1 MRLVLSKE
9 CEVLTTPKI
18 MEKYYPELWERVCK
32 QEARLRNI
40 QYEIVKVLPEWKK
53 RLVNSVE
60 ELVKSQDAQL
70 DLQYYLTLHAL
81 YLFAHKVWCEYYI
94 SYKRPYNLCKLCET
108 LPNPECGRDHYT
120 EDDLKGLLSKLEDAG
135 FEDLLNSDDE
145 DVLIR
150 LAKIVEPIT
159 HDVVGVVNYGSLR
172 DITRGNTYSPDLC
185 HPNLLPSALS
195 AEDFTEVNIGE
206 IAADDKNRATAKVTN
221 E

>member
-40 QYEIVKVLPEWKK
+40 QSEIVKVLPEWKK

-60 ELVKSQDAQL
+60 ELVKSRDAQL
-70 DLQYYLTLHAL
+70 GLQYYLTLHAL

-94 SYKRPYNLCKLCET
+94 GYKRPYNLCKLCET
-108 LPNPECGRDHYT
+108 LPNPECGRDRYT
-120 EDDLKGLLSKLEDAG
+120 EDDLNGLLSKLEDAG
-135 FEDLLNSDDE
+135 LEDLLNSDDE

-159 HDVVGVVNYGSLR
+159 QDVEGVVNYGSLR
-172 DITRGNTYSPDLC
+172 DITRGNTYLC
-185 HPNLLPSALS
+185 HPNLLSSALS

-206 IAADDKNRATAKVTN
+206 IASDDKSRATAID
-221 E
+221 

>member
-9 CEVLTTPKI
+9 CEVLTTPKN

-60 ELVKSQDAQL
+60 DLVKSQDAQL

-81 YLFAHKVWCEYYI
+81 YHFAHKVWCEYYI
-94 SYKRPYNLCKLCET
+94 GYKRPYNLCKLCET

-135 FEDLLNSDDE
+135 LEDLLNSDDE

-172 DITRGNTYSPDLC
+172 DITRGNTYSPNLC
-185 HPNLLPSALS
+185 HPDLLPSALS

-206 IAADDKNRATAKVTN
+206 IASDDKSRATAID
-221 E
+221 

>member
-9 CEVLTTPKI
+9 CGVLTTPKI

-94 SYKRPYNLCKLCET
+94 SYKRPYNLCKLCDT
-108 LPNPECGRDHYT
+108 LTGSAYHTDRYT
-120 EDDLKGLLSKLEDAG
+120 EDDLNDLLSKLEDAG
-135 FEDLLNSDDE
+135 LEDLLNSDDE
-145 DVLIR
+145 DVLIS

-159 HDVVGVVNYGSLR
+159 HDVVRVVGCWSLR
-172 DITRGNTYSPDLC
+172 DITRGNAYNPDLC
-185 HPNLLPSALS
+185 HPDLLPSALS
-195 AEDFTEVNIGE
+195 AEDLAEVNIGE
-206 IAADDKNRATAKVTN
+206 IAADDKNRATAID
-221 E
+221 

>member
-18 MEKYYPELWERVCK
+18 MEKSYPELWERVCK
-32 QEARLRNI
+32 QETRLRNI
-40 QYEIVKVLPEWKK
+40 EIVKVLPEWKK

-120 EDDLKGLLSKLEDAG
+120 ENDLKGLLSKLEDAG
-135 FEDLLNSDDE
+135 LEDLLNSDDE

-159 HDVVGVVNYGSLR
+159 HDVVGVVGYGSLR
-172 DITRGNTYSPDLC
+172 DITRGDTYNPNLC

-206 IAADDKNRATAKVTN
+206 IAADEKSRVTAID
-221 E
+221 

>member
-40 QYEIVKVLPEWKK
+40 QSEIVKVLPEWKK

-60 ELVKSQDAQL
+60 ELVKSRDAQL
-70 DLQYYLTLHAL
+70 GLQYYLTLHAL

-94 SYKRPYNLCKLCET
+94 GYKRPYNLCKLCET

-120 EDDLKGLLSKLEDAG
+120 EADLDELLNKLESVNL
-135 FEDLLNSDDE
+135 EDLLNSDDE

-150 LAKIVEPIT
+150 LAKIIEPIT
-159 HDVVGVVNYGSLR
+159 YDVAALKGAVGCWSLR
-172 DITRGNTYSPDLC
+172 DITGGNTYSPDL
-185 HPNLLPSALS
+185 LSSALS
-195 AEDFTEVNIGE
+195 AEDFTEVNIGK
-206 IAADDKNRATAKVTN
+206 IASDDKSRATAID
-221 E
+221 

>member
-135 FEDLLNSDDE
+135 LEDLLNSDDE

-150 LAKIVEPIT
+150 LVKIVEPIT
-159 HDVVGVVNYGSLR
+159 HDVVGVVGYGSLQ
-172 DITRGNTYSPDLC
+172 DITRGDTYNPNLC

-195 AEDFTEVNIGE
+195 AEDFTEVNIGK
-206 IAADDKNRATAKVTN
+206 IAADDNMQRVY
-221 E
+221 

>member
-1 MRLVLSKE
+1 MRLILSKE
-9 CEVLTTPKI
+9 CRVYTTPKI

-40 QYEIVKVLPEWKK
+40 QSEIVKVLPEWKK

-108 LPNPECGRDHYT
+108 LPNPKCGTDRYT
-120 EDDLKGLLSKLEDAG
+120 EDDLNGLLSKLEDAG
-135 FEDLLNSDDE
+135 LEELLNADDK

-150 LAKIVEPIT
+150 LAKIVEPIS

-185 HPNLLPSALS
+185 HPDLLSSALS
-195 AEDFTEVNIGE
+195 AEDFAKVNIGE
-206 IAADDKNRATAKVTN
+206 IAADEKSRVTAID
-221 E
+221 

>member
-40 QYEIVKVLPEWKK
+40 QSEIVKVLPEWKK
-53 RLVNSVE
+53 RLVNTVE
-60 ELVKSQDAQL
+60 ELVKSRDAQL
-70 DLQYYLTLHAL
+70 GLQYYLTLHAL

-94 SYKRPYNLCKLCET
+94 GYKRPYNLCKLCET
-108 LPNPECGRDHYT
+108 LPNPECGRDRYT
-120 EDDLKGLLSKLEDAG
+120 EDDLNELLNKLESVNLEA
-135 FEDLLNSDDE
+135 LLNSADE

-159 HDVVGVVNYGSLR
+159 YDVAVLKGAVGCWSLR

-185 HPNLLPSALS
+185 HPELLSSALS

-206 IAADDKNRATAKVTN
+206 IASDDKSRATAID
-221 E
+221 

>member
-9 CEVLTTPKI
+9 CGVLTTPKI

-60 ELVKSQDAQL
+60 DLVKSQDAQL
-70 DLQYYLTLHAL
+70 DLQYYITLHAL

-135 FEDLLNSDDE
+135 LEDLLNADDG

-172 DITRGNTYSPDLC
+172 DITYSPDLC
-185 HPNLLPSALS
+185 HPDLLPSALS
-195 AEDFTEVNIGE
+195 AEDFTEVNIGK
-206 IAADDKNRATAKVTN
+206 IAADDNMQRVY
-221 E
+221 

>member
-1 MRLVLSKE
+1 MRLVISKE

-18 MEKYYPELWERVCK
+18 IEKYYPELWERVCK

-40 QYEIVKVLPEWKK
+40 QYKIVKVLPEWKK

-108 LPNPECGRDHYT
+108 LPNPECGTDHYT
-120 EDDLKGLLSKLEDAG
+120 EDDLNGLLSKLEDAG
-135 FEDLLNSDDE
+135 LEDLLNSDDE

-159 HDVVGVVNYGSLR
+159 HDVEGVVNYGSLR
-172 DITRGNTYSPDLC
+172 DITRGDTYSPDLC
-185 HPNLLPSALS
+185 HPDLLPLALS

-206 IAADDKNRATAKVTN
+206 IAADEKSRATAID
-221 E
+221 

>member
-81 YLFAHKVWCEYYI
+81 YLFAHKVWSKLYE
-94 SYKRPYNLCKLCET
+94 LCDK

-120 EDDLKGLLSKLEDAG
+120 EDDLNGLLSKLEDAG
-135 FEDLLNSDDE
+135 LEDLLNSDDE
-145 DVLIR
+145 NVLIS

-159 HDVVGVVNYGSLR
+159 HDVVGVVGYGSLR
-172 DITRGNTYSPDLC
+172 DITRENTYSPNLC
-185 HPNLLPSALS
+185 HPDLLPSALS
-195 AEDFTEVNIGE
+195 AEDFTEVNIGK
-206 IAADDKNRATAKVTN
+206 IAADDKSRATAID
-221 E
+221 

>member
-60 ELVKSQDAQL
+60 DLVKSQDAQL

-108 LPNPECGRDHYT
+108 LPYPECGRDHYT

-135 FEDLLNSDDE
+135 LEDLLNADDE

-159 HDVVGVVNYGSLR
+159 HDVVGAVGCWSLR

-185 HPNLLPSALS
+185 HPDLLPSALS
-195 AEDFTEVNIGE
+195 AEDFTEVNIGK
-206 IAADDKNRATAKVTN
+206 IAADDDMQRVY
-221 E
+221 

>member
-9 CEVLTTPKI
+9 RVYTTPEI
-18 MEKYYPELWERVCK
+18 MENDYPELWERVCK

-60 ELVKSQDAQL
+60 ELVKSRDAQL

-81 YLFAHKVWCEYYI
+81 YLFAYDVWREHYI
-94 SYKRPYNLCKLCET
+94 GDKEPYNLYDLCDKLT
-108 LPNPECGRDHYT
+108 DTPKGKDTYT
-120 EDDLKGLLSKLEDAG
+120 ENDLAELLSKLEDVHL
-135 FEDLLNSDDE
+135 EDLLNSDDE

-159 HDVVGVVNYGSLR
+159 HDVVGVVGCWSLR
-172 DITRGNTYSPDLC
+172 DITRENTYSPNLC
-185 HPNLLPSALS
+185 HPDLLPSALS
-195 AEDFTEVNIGE
+195 AEDFAKVNIGE
-206 IAADDKNRATAKVTN
+206 
-221 E
+221 

>member
-1 MRLVLSKE
+1 MRLIIRKE
-9 CEVLTTPKI
+9 CRVYTTPEI
-18 MEKYYPELWERVCK
+18 MKNDYPELWERVCK

-60 ELVKSQDAQL
+60 EFVKSRDAQL
-70 DLQYYLTLHAL
+70 DLQYYITLHAL

-94 SYKRPYNLCKLCET
+94 SDKRPYNLCKLCDT
-108 LPNPECGRDHYT
+108 LTRSAYHTDCDT
-120 EDDLKGLLSKLEDAG
+120 EDDLNGLLSKLEDAG
-135 FEDLLNSDDE
+135 LEDLLNSDDE

-159 HDVVGVVNYGSLR
+159 HDVEGVVGYGSLR

-185 HPNLLPSALS
+185 HPDLLPSALS

-206 IAADDKNRATAKVTN
+206 IAADDNMKRVY
-221 E
+221 